1 MPTSLQSEEKGEL
14 ETGPAGGG
22 STTTGIAPS
31 SGSPSGVVSPT
42 SPSGHLGFAG
52 GVDANGKVPAPGT
65 PEPGTLDTDDS
76 AADAATIWWLR
87 EVPRQVAALTRKN
100 LILARRNRT
109 TTLVRTCSSLFF
121 MLLIFLVNEG
131 LKARY
136 STLAYFQVCRPPAEC
151 VDVGALRLHACPR
164 RPR

>member
-1 MPTSLQSEEKGEL
+1 M
-14 ETGPAGGG
+14 
-22 STTTGIAPS
+22 
-31 SGSPSGVVSPT
+31 
-42 SPSGHLGFAG
+42 
-52 GVDANGKVPAPGT
+52 
-65 PEPGTLDTDDS
+65 
-76 AADAATIWWLR
+76 
-87 EVPRQVAALTRKN
+87 PRQVAALTRKN

-151 VDVGALRLHACPR
+151 VDVGALSLHACPH
-164 RPR
+164 RPLTHCRAAHGT